1 MAANGSFQCEV
12 EKMPDDAKGN
22 KVTMVKCHGRLVTE
36 YAGNVKEKVAPLI
49 PLGGRIV
56 VDLSDVNY
64 LDSAGLGALISLKA
78 SAIRQGLCVLEFVN
92 MTPRIMELLRIT
104 NLTNMFAS

>member
-1 MAANGSFQCEV
+1 MLASRHFLAAGGSGTMAANGSFQCEV
-12 EKMPDDAKGN
+12 EKLADDAQGN

-36 YAGNVKEKVAPLI
+36 YAGNVKETVAPLI

-64 LDSAGLGALISLKA
+64 LSRWAPRGPQRPKSGVGAGS
-78 SAIRQGLCVLEFVN
+78 
-92 MTPRIMELLRIT
+92 LRI
-104 NLTNMFAS
+104 